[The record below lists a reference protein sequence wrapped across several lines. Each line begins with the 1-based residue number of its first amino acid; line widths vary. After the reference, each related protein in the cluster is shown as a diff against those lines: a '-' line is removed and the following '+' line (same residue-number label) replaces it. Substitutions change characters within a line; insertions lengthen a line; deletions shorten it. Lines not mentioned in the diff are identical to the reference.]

1 MRCARE
7 ALARDG
13 VLLAFDVKASSDL
26 AANLGHPLAPYLYG
40 ISVMHCMSV
49 SLADGGPGLGTMW
62 GRELATRMF
71 HDAGFTTVEE
81 RPAPPEEHINL
92 IYVCSVSPAAR

>member
-13 VLLAFDVKASSDL
+13 VLLAIDVKASSNL
-26 AANLGHPLAPYLYG
+26 AAKLGHPLAPYLNG

-49 SLADGGPGLGTMW
+49 SLADGGPGLGIVW

-81 RPAPPEEHINL
+81 RPAPPEDPINT
-92 IYVCSVSPAAR
+92 IYVCSVSPADR